1 MRESLVFVHPTRT
14 HQCNFQQ
21 LLSFFTS
28 PALLHVGIFISKSN
42 VFKDALFTYVNG
54 AVVYCYRRIILSLL
68 SFGKYSPQE
77 IKLNVLSGLTVA
89 LAMVPE
95 AIAFALIAHVSP
107 LTGLYAAFI
116 VALITSAFGGR
127 PGMIS
132 GATGALAVVMVALV
146 VQHGVEYLFATVVL
160 MGILQIIFAIAKL
173 GKFIRMVPHPVM
185 LGFVNGLAIVIFL
198 AQFGHFKTVAED
210 GTATWLS
217 GNALYMMLV
226 LIVITMT
233 VIYLLPK
240 LTKAIPS
247 TLAAIAV
254 VSFGVA
260 FLNIDTK
267 TVGDLGSIAGGLP
280 TFHLPN
286 VPFNLETF
294 KIVFP
299 YALILSAIGLI
310 ETLLTLN
317 LIDDMTD
324 TRGKPNRESMAQG
337 AANVITGLFGG
348 MGGCAMIGQSMI
360 NVNNGA
366 LKRLSG
372 ITTALFL
379 ISFILFASKWIE
391 MIPLAALIGV
401 MFVVA
406 QKTFAWGS
414 LRLFGKVPKQD
425 VFVGLL
431 VGGVTVVADLAI
443 AVILGVIV
451 SALVF
456 AWEHAKQI
464 SMNSYIDDKGWKIY
478 ELQGSLFFASIAAF
492 QNLFTP
498 INDPA
503 DVVIDFKNAKVA
515 DHSALAAI
523 DGLALRYIAA
533 GKKLHLKHLSADCL
547 ELLGNAKGMIEV
559 NVIEDPKYHVADNK
573 LG

>member
-1 MRESLVFVHPTRT
+1 MSVLRFE
-14 HQCNFQQ
+14 
-21 LLSFFTS
+21 
-28 PALLHVGIFISKSN
+28 
-42 VFKDALFTYVNG
+42 
-54 AVVYCYRRIILSLL
+54 
-68 SFGKYSPQE
+68 KYTPQE
-77 IKLNVLSGLTVA
+77 LKLNILSGLTVA

-146 VQHGVEYLFATVVL
+146 AQHGVEYLFATVVL
-160 MGILQIIFAIAKL
+160 MGILQIFFAIAKL

-198 AQFGHFKTVAED
+198 AQFGHFKTVAAD
-210 GTATWLS
+210 GSVTWLS
-217 GNALYMMLV
+217 GVPLYTMLG
-226 LIVITMT
+226 LISIT
-233 VIYLLPK
+233 VAIIYLLPK
-240 LTKAIPS
+240 ITKVIPS
-247 TLAAIAV
+247 TLAAIVV
-254 VSFGVA
+254 VSLGVT

-280 TFHLPN
+280 KFHLPD
-286 VPFNLETF
+286 VPFNLETLR
-294 KIVFP
+294 IVFP
-299 YALILSAIGLI
+299 YSLILAAIGLI

-324 TRGKPNRESMAQG
+324 TRGKPNKESMAQG
-337 AANVITGLFGG
+337 AANLVTGFFGG

-366 LKRLSG
+366 IKRLSG
-372 ITTALFL
+372 IATALFL
-379 ISFILFASKWIE
+379 ISFILFASTWIE

-406 QKTFAWGS
+406 EKTFEWGS
-414 LRLFGKVPKQD
+414 LRLFGKIPKQD
-425 VFVGLL
+425 IFVGLL
-431 VGGVTVVADLAI
+431 VGGVTVIADLAI
-443 AVILGVIV
+443 AVILGVII
-451 SALVF
+451 SALFF

-464 SMNSYIDDKGWKIY
+464 SVKTFIDDNGWKVY
-478 ELQGSLFFASIAAF
+478 ELSGSLFFASIATF
-492 QNLFTP
+492 QNLFSP
-498 INDPA
+498 INDP
-503 DVVIDFKNAKVA
+503 DEVVIDFKNAKVV

-523 DGLALRYIAA
+523 DGLALKYLTA
-533 GKKLHLKHLSADCL
+533 GKKLHLKHLSPDCL
-547 ELLGNAKGMIEV
+547 ELLDNAKGMIEV
-559 NVIEDPKYHVADNK
+559 NLVEDPKYHIADNK

>member
-1 MRESLVFVHPTRT
+1 MLSIRT
-14 HQCNFQQ
+14 NIH
-21 LLSFFTS
+21 
-28 PALLHVGIFISKSN
+28 
-42 VFKDALFTYVNG
+42 
-54 AVVYCYRRIILSLL
+54 
-68 SFGKYSPQE
+68 E
-77 IKLNVLSGLTVA
+77 IKTNLLSGLTVA

-116 VALITSAFGGR
+116 VSLITSVFGGR

-146 VQHGVEYLFATVVL
+146 IQHGVEYLFATVVV
-160 MGILQIIFAIAKL
+160 MGVLQILFSVAKL

-185 LGFVNGLAIVIFL
+185 LGFVNGLAVVIFL
-198 AQFGHFKTVAED
+198 AQFNHFKDTTDDGSVIWISGQPLIIMLSLIASTVA
-210 GTATWLS
+210 
-217 GNALYMMLV
+217 
-226 LIVITMT
+226 I
-233 VIYLLPK
+233 IYILPK
-240 LTKAIPS
+240 LTKAVPS
-247 TLAAIAV
+247 TLAGIV
-254 VSFGVA
+254 IVSMFV
-260 FLNIDTK
+260 FLFNIETK
-267 TVGDLGSIAGGLP
+267 TVGDLGSISGGLP
-280 TFHLPN
+280 SFHIPQI
-286 VPFNLETF
+286 PFNLDTF
-294 KIVFP
+294 IIIFP
-299 YALILSAIGLI
+299 YALILASIGLI

-337 AANVITGLFGG
+337 IANVVTGFFSG

-366 LKRLSG
+366 IKRLSG
-372 ITTALFL
+372 IATSVFL

-406 QKTFAWGS
+406 EKTFEWGT

-431 VGGVTVVADLAI
+431 VGAVTVIADLAI
-443 AVILGVIV
+443 AVFLGVIV

-456 AWEHAKQI
+456 AWEHAKNI
-464 SMNSYIDDKGWKIY
+464 HVRTSKNKKGWKIY
-478 ELQGSLFFASIAAF
+478 ELEGTLFFASVTNF

-498 INDPA
+498 NEDPN
-503 DVVIDFKNAKVA
+503 DVVIDFKLSKVA
-515 DHSALAAI
+515 DHSAIAAI
-523 DGLALRYIAA
+523 DALAIRYQLS
-533 GKKLHLKHLSADCL
+533 GKKLHLKHLSPDCL
-547 ELLGNAKGMIEV
+547 EVLENAKGMIEV
-559 NVIEDPKYHVADNK
+559 NLLEDPKYHVADDK

>member
-1 MRESLVFVHPTRT
+1 M
-14 HQCNFQQ
+14 
-21 LLSFFTS
+21 LS
-28 PALLHVGIFISKSN
+28 IFSIE
-42 VFKDALFTYVNG
+42 
-54 AVVYCYRRIILSLL
+54 
-68 SFGKYSPQE
+68 KYSPQE
-77 IKLNVLSGLTVA
+77 IKLNLLSGLTVA

-107 LTGLYAAFI
+107 LTGLYAAVLVSFI
-116 VALITSAFGGR
+116 TATFGGR

-160 MGILQIIFAIAKL
+160 MGLLQILFAVAKL

-210 GTATWLS
+210 GTTSWMS
-217 GNALYMMLV
+217 GQPLYTMLGLIAL
-226 LIVITMT
+226 TMA

-247 TLAAIAV
+247 TLAGIMV
-254 VSFGVA
+254 VSLGVT

-280 TFHLPN
+280 NFHLPQ
-286 VPFNLETF
+286 VPLNLETF
-294 KIVFP
+294 KIIFP
-299 YALILSAIGLI
+299 YALILAAVGLI

-372 ITTALFL
+372 IATAVFL
-379 ISFILFASKWIE
+379 LSFILFASHWIE

-406 QKTFAWGS
+406 EKTFEWGS
-414 LRLFGKVPKQD
+414 FRLYGKVPKPD
-425 VFVGLL
+425 LL
-431 VGGVTVVADLAI
+431 VIVLVAGITVVADLAI
-443 AVILGVIV
+443 AVIIGVIF

-464 SMNSYIDDKGWKIY
+464 SATTRTNEQGWKVY
-478 ELQGSLFFASIAAF
+478 ELKGTLFFASISAF
-492 QNLFTP
+492 QNLFSP
-498 INDPA
+498 ANDPQEVA
-503 DVVIDFKNAKVA
+503 IDFKNAKVA

-523 DGLALRYIAA
+523 DALAERYQAA
-533 GKKLHLKHLSADCL
+533 GKKLHLKHLSQDCL
-547 ELLGNAKGMIEV
+547 ELLDKAKGMIEV
-559 NVIEDPKYHVADNK
+559 NVLEDPKYHIADNK

>member
-1 MRESLVFVHPTRT
+1 MSY
-14 HQCNFQQ
+14 
-21 LLSFFTS
+21 LS
-28 PALLHVGIFISKSN
+28 
-42 VFKDALFTYVNG
+42 VNK
-54 AVVYCYRRIILSLL
+54 IN
-68 SFGKYSPQE
+68 PQE
-77 IKLNVLSGLTVA
+77 IKTNLLSGLTVA

-107 LTGLYAAFI
+107 LTGLYAAVI
-116 VALITSAFGGR
+116 VAFITSAFGGR

-146 VQHGVEYLFATVVL
+146 AQHGVEYLFATVVL
-160 MGILQIIFAIAKL
+160 MGILQMLFAVAKL

-198 AQFGHFKTVAED
+198 AQFGHFKTTTEG
-210 GTATWLS
+210 GTTTWMS
-217 GNALYMMLV
+217 GLPLYTMAGLIALTMM
-226 LIVITMT
+226 I
-233 VIYLLPK
+233 IYLLPK

-247 TLAAIAV
+247 TLAAIMV
-254 VSFGVA
+254 VSFGVT

-280 TFHLPN
+280 NFHLPQ

-294 KIVFP
+294 KIIFP
-299 YALILSAIGLI
+299 YSLILAAVGLI

-324 TRGKPNRESMAQG
+324 TRGRPNRESLAQG
-337 AANVITGLFGG
+337 VANVVTGFFGG

-360 NVNNGA
+360 NVNSGA

-372 ITTALFL
+372 IATAVFL
-379 ISFILFASKWIE
+379 LSFILFASRWIE

-406 QKTFAWGS
+406 EKTFEWGS
-414 LRLFGKVPKQD
+414 FRLYGKVPKPD
-425 VFVGLL
+425 LL
-431 VGGVTVVADLAI
+431 VIVLVAGITVIADLAI
-443 AVILGVIV
+443 AVIIGVIF

-464 SMNSYIDDKGWKIY
+464 SVTTRTNEQGWKVY
-478 ELQGSLFFASIAAF
+478 ELKGTLFFASISAF
-492 QNLFTP
+492 QNLFS
-498 INDPA
+498 PA
-503 DVVIDFKNAKVA
+503 DDPQEVVIDFKNAKVA

-523 DGLALRYIAA
+523 DSLAERYQSA
-533 GKKLHLKHLSADCL
+533 GKKLHLKHLSPDCL
-547 ELLGNAKGMIEV
+547 ELLDNAKGMIEV
-559 NVIEDPKYHVADNK
+559 NVIEDPKYHIADNK
-573 LG
+573 LS

>member
-1 MRESLVFVHPTRT
+1 M
-14 HQCNFQQ
+14 
-21 LLSFFTS
+21 
-28 PALLHVGIFISKSN
+28 
-42 VFKDALFTYVNG
+42 
-54 AVVYCYRRIILSLL
+54 SLL
-68 SFGKYSPQE
+68 KFEHYTAQE
-77 IKLNVLSGLTVA
+77 LRINLLSGLTVA

-116 VALITSAFGGR
+116 VALITSVFGGR

-146 VQHGVEYLFATVVL
+146 VTHGVEYLFATVVL
-160 MGILQIIFAIAKL
+160 MGILQILFAVAKL
-173 GKFIRMVPHPVM
+173 GKFIRMVPYPVM

-210 GTATWLS
+210 GTTIWLQAE
-217 GNALYMMLV
+217 ALYVMLG
-226 LIVITMT
+226 LIAAT
-233 VIYLLPK
+233 VAIIYLLPK

-247 TLAAIAV
+247 TLAAIAT
-254 VSFGVA
+254 VSLAVIWLGVE
-260 FLNIDTK
+260 TK

-280 TFHLPN
+280 TFHLPD
-286 VPFNLETF
+286 VPLNLETF
-294 KIVFP
+294 KIIFP
-299 YALILSAIGLI
+299 YALILAAIGLI

-317 LIDDMTD
+317 LIDEMTD

-337 AANVITGLFGG
+337 AANVVTGFFGG

-372 ITTALFL
+372 IATAIFL
-379 ISFILFASKWIE
+379 ICFILFASRWIE

-406 QKTFAWGS
+406 EKTFEWGT
-414 LRLFGKVPKQD
+414 LNLFGKVPKQD

-431 VGGVTVVADLAI
+431 VGAVTVIADLAI
-443 AVILGVIV
+443 AVIAGVIV
-451 SALVF
+451 SAIVF
-456 AWEHAKQI
+456 SWQHAKQI
-464 SMNSYIDDKGWKIY
+464 QVKTHIDSNGWKVY
-478 ELQGSLFFASIAAF
+478 ELEGTLFFASAANF
-492 QNLFTP
+492 QELFKP
-498 INDPA
+498 GEDPEE
-503 DVVIDFKNAKVA
+503 VVIDFVNAKVV

-523 DGLALRYIAA
+523 DSLAVRYQTF
-533 GKKLHLKHLSADCL
+533 GKKIHLRHLSRDCA
-547 ELLGNAKGMIEV
+547 ELLDNAKGMIEF
-559 NVIEDPKYHVADNK
+559 NVLEDPKYHVADNK

>member
-1 MRESLVFVHPTRT
+1 MENNLTFI
-14 HQCNFQQ
+14 NFE
-21 LLSFFTS
+21 
-28 PALLHVGIFISKSN
+28 
-42 VFKDALFTYVNG
+42 
-54 AVVYCYRRIILSLL
+54 
-68 SFGKYSPQE
+68 KYTQIE
-77 IKLNVLSGLTVA
+77 IKINLLSGLTVA

-116 VALITSAFGGR
+116 VALITSTFGGR

-146 VQHGVEYLFATVVL
+146 VQHGVEYLFATVIL
-160 MGILQIIFAIAKL
+160 MGLLQILFAVAKL
-173 GKFIRMVPHPVM
+173 GKFIRMVPYPVM

-198 AQFGHFKTVAED
+198 AQFGHFKTVAAD
-210 GTATWLS
+210 GTYTWMS
-217 GNALYMMLV
+217 GSALYTMLG
-226 LIVITMT
+226 LIAVTIAI
-233 VIYLLPK
+233 IYLLPK

-247 TLAAIAV
+247 TLAGIAI

-260 FLNIDTK
+260 LLNIDTK

-280 TFHLPN
+280 AFHLPN
-286 VPFNLETF
+286 VPFNLETL

-299 YALILSAIGLI
+299 YALILAAIGLI

-317 LIDDMTD
+317 LIDEMTD

-337 AANVITGLFGG
+337 AANIVTGFFGG

-372 ITTALFL
+372 IATALFL

-406 QKTFAWGS
+406 EKTFEWGS

-425 VFVGLL
+425 IFVGLL
-431 VGGVTVVADLAI
+431 VGGITVIADLAI

-464 SMNSYIDDKGWKIY
+464 SVNSYTDDNGWKVY

-492 QNLFTP
+492 QNLFIP
-498 INDPA
+498 SSDPD
-503 DVVIDFKNAKVA
+503 DVVIDFKNSKVV

-523 DGLALRYIAA
+523 DGLALRYQTA

-547 ELLGNAKGMIEV
+547 ELLDNAKGMIEV
-559 NVIEDPKYHVADNK
+559 NVMEDPKYHIADNK